1 MKIPLVRVLS
11 SKVNHFIIGNIIIL
25 AIFIFF
31 YFQEIPIEIKCD
43 SLEIFEKEDA
53 KFEAILSKAVPKR
66 DLSWHF
72 KENKLGETLKY
83 NQEFEKESN
92 KHILSVRDCV
102 LDDAGEYTISIRN
115 NKHKVNLIV
124 KGKNL

>member
-1 MKIPLVRVLS
+1 M
-11 SKVNHFIIGNIIIL
+11 
-25 AIFIFF
+25 FF
-31 YFQEIPIEIKCD
+31 CFQEIPIEIKSD

-53 KFEAILSKAVPKR
+53 KFEAILSKVIPKR
-66 DLSWHF
+66 DVSWHF

-92 KHILSVRDCV
+92 KHILLVRDCV

-115 NKHKVNLIV
+115 NTHKVNLIV
-124 KGKNL
+124 KGKKSVNYFKK